1 MTADRIRDG
10 DYSNNNRRKRRNV
23 KSLRREGRF
32 PSLNNKACSLQL
44 PVPRHCAWAC
54 ALNIVQTPR
63 MPRNEYVH
71 IHVVGPLDAS
81 RSDFSDSIASKHGIE
96 CRNRRKRV
104 YNQACSAG
112 SSACGMC
119 KGSSCAHSSS
129 RLRYRRFRWVKYMY
143 TCIHVCSKYREN
155 EKVRKTDKN
164 YQSGTLKSHF
174 FR

>member
-1 MTADRIRDG
+1 MLGREKTPCQLITESVCFPISSLVTRI
-10 DYSNNNRRKRRNV
+10 SV
-23 KSLRREGRF
+23 
-32 PSLNNKACSLQL
+32 
-44 PVPRHCAWAC
+44 
-54 ALNIVQTPR
+54 ITR